1 MNKKI
6 ILPFALS
13 TFAALLTGC
22 GGESAKINED
32 PTQGVDGVTSNTS
45 CNIND
50 TDCLRFVLDYPAA
63 GINFDCSTDTFNHFA
78 TKLEGNIV
86 TGACK
91 VGDNATFFIQGI
103 DARRINL
110 GTVKLDNISKLKT
123 TTIPHLRVIDFAI
136 ALTGKTP
143 SSLDVN
149 DETIRVAMAIVK
161 ILQAMGIERKD
172 NVVGD
177 LQPTEF
183 TEEKKD
189 QLVSLTKDIGVN
201 ELLSGEYATILK
213 PWLDVSDISD
223 DQAFNMVV
231 QLLNLV
237 NTGIWQSDLPTYKA
251 GGESTSTNNNLR
263 PDGFFGCNKTP
274 SSKCIDAASDLLHS
288 MGTFFLLSDR
298 QGYTIGYGQQW
309 KGPAT
314 ISNNLVVAPIAL
326 ITKVKPTKLQI
337 NAQNE
342 WLNPITQQ
350 VNTATP
356 LRLNVAENNSDED
369 LFINQGKLVNRNTI
383 AGTENIYRQ
392 LIKAKDS
399 DVIDTSHLGIWKQNV
414 DNVNYNGTID
424 IVKAN
429 PSSYLSKDIF
439 KTEKNVSSQQPYVFP
454 LYATL
459 TFNFNNEANLAPVN
473 VGIVVDEN
481 GDIRTDIKANSSST
495 DMSGICGTVKSVN
508 TDGTITDSNDQIQYR
523 IGTVGATLF
532 SSNDKSISVRMIL
545 SNSKFGLINGVM
557 FGLNLTTGTGAK
569 INVHNLLSGQA
580 TGINLTNFTN
590 STVSWSNTYAY
601 YTDVY
606 NRLYDDLTTEEK
618 NKYVKPTDAEREL
631 AKRYSGTVSIKIA
644 DQTIPACKAIR
655 TKS

>member
-13 TFAALLTGC
+13 TFAALLTSC

-32 PTQGVDGVTSNTS
+32 PRQGVDGVTSNTS
-45 CNIND
+45 CNINN

-63 GINFDCSTDTFNHFA
+63 GINFDCSSDTFNHFA
-78 TKLEGNIV
+78 TKLDGNIV

-91 VGDNATFFIQGI
+91 LGDEATFFIQGT
-103 DARRINL
+103 DARRISL
-110 GTVKLDNISKLKT
+110 GTVKFDNISKLKT
-123 TTIPHLRVIDFAI
+123 TSIPHIRVIDFAI

-143 SSLDVN
+143 SSIDAN

-161 ILQAMGIERKD
+161 ILQSMGIERKD

-189 QLVSLTKDIGVN
+189 QLVTLTKDIGLN

-213 PWLDVSDISD
+213 PWLEVDEVSDT
-223 DQAFNMVV
+223 QAFNMVV
-231 QLLNLV
+231 QLLNLA
-237 NTGIWQSDLPTYKA
+237 NTGVWQAELPAYK
-251 GGESTSTNNNLR
+251 GGGGSIPTDNNLR
-263 PDGFFGCNKTP
+263 PDGFFGCNKAP
-274 SSKCIDAASDLLHS
+274 SSKCLDAVSDLLHS
-288 MGTFFLLSDR
+288 MGSFFLLSDR
-298 QGYTIGYGQQW
+298 QGYTVGYGQQW

-314 ISNNLVVAPIAL
+314 ITDDLVAAPITL
-326 ITKVKPTKLQI
+326 ITKVKPIKLQI
-337 NAQNE
+337 YAQNK

-350 VNTATP
+350 INMTTP
-356 LRLNVAENNSDED
+356 LHLSVNENNAAED
-369 LFINQGKLVNRNTI
+369 LLINQGKLINRNTI

-392 LIKAKDS
+392 LLKAKDS
-399 DVIDTSHLGIWKQNV
+399 DVIDTSHLGIWKQNI

-439 KTEKNVSSQQPYVFP
+439 RTEKNVAFQQNYIFP

-459 TFNFNNEANLAPVN
+459 IFNFSKESKLAPVSL
-473 VGIVVDEN
+473 GIVIDEN
-481 GDIRTDIKANSSST
+481 GDIRTDIKENSTPT
-495 DMSGICGTVKSVN
+495 DMKGVCGTVKSIN

-523 IGTVGATLF
+523 IGTTGATLF
-532 SSNDKSISVRMIL
+532 SSNDKSVSVRVIL
-545 SNSKFGLINGVM
+545 SNPNLGLINGAM
-557 FGLNLTTGTGAK
+557 FGLNLTQGTGAK
-569 INVHNLLSGQA
+569 VNVHNLLNGQV
-580 TGINLTNFTN
+580 TGINLTNFSN

-606 NRLYDDLTTEEK
+606 NRLYDDLKTEDK
-618 NKYVKPTDAEREL
+618 NKYVAPTNAEREL
-631 AKRYSGTVSIKIA
+631 AKRFSGTVTIEIA
-644 DQTIPACKAIR
+644 EQSNTCKAIR

>member
-32 PTQGVDGVTSNTS
+32 PRQGVDGVTSNTS
-45 CNIND
+45 CNINN

-63 GINFDCSTDTFNHFA
+63 GINFDCSSDTFNHFA
-78 TKLEGNIV
+78 TKLDGNIV

-91 VGDNATFFIQGI
+91 LGDEATFFIQGT
-103 DARRINL
+103 DARRISL
-110 GTVKLDNISKLKT
+110 GTVKFDNISKLKT
-123 TTIPHLRVIDFAI
+123 TSIPHIRVIDFAI

-143 SSLDVN
+143 SSIDAN

-161 ILQAMGIERKD
+161 ILQSMGIERKD

-189 QLVSLTKDIGVN
+189 QLVTLTKDIGLN

-213 PWLDVSDISD
+213 PWLEVDGVSDT
-223 DQAFNMVV
+223 QAFNMVV
-231 QLLNLV
+231 QLLNLA
-237 NTGIWQSDLPTYKA
+237 NTGVWQAELPAYK
-251 GGESTSTNNNLR
+251 GGGGSIPTDNNLR
-263 PDGFFGCNKTP
+263 PDGFFGCNKAP
-274 SSKCIDAASDLLHS
+274 SSKCLDAVSDLLHS
-288 MGTFFLLSDR
+288 MGSFFLLSDR
-298 QGYTIGYGQQW
+298 QGYTVGYGQQW

-314 ISNNLVVAPIAL
+314 ITDDLVAAPITL
-326 ITKVKPTKLQI
+326 ITKVKPIKLQI
-337 NAQNE
+337 YAQNK

-350 VNTATP
+350 INMTTP
-356 LRLNVAENNSDED
+356 LHLSVNENNAAED
-369 LFINQGKLVNRNTI
+369 LLINQGKLINRNTI

-392 LIKAKDS
+392 LLKAKDS
-399 DVIDTSHLGIWKQNV
+399 DVIDTSHLGIWKQNI

-439 KTEKNVSSQQPYVFP
+439 RTEKNVAFQQNYIFP

-459 TFNFNNEANLAPVN
+459 IFNFSKESKLAPVSL
-473 VGIVVDEN
+473 GIVIDEN
-481 GDIRTDIKANSSST
+481 GDIRTDIKENSTPT
-495 DMSGICGTVKSVN
+495 DMKGVCGTVKSIN

-523 IGTVGATLF
+523 IGTTGATLF
-532 SSNDKSISVRMIL
+532 SSNDKSVSVRVIL
-545 SNSKFGLINGVM
+545 SNPNLGLINGAM
-557 FGLNLTTGTGAK
+557 FGLNLTQGTGAK
-569 INVHNLLSGQA
+569 VNVHNLLNGQV
-580 TGINLTNFTN
+580 TGINLTNFSN

-606 NRLYDDLTTEEK
+606 NRLYDDLKTEDK
-618 NKYVKPTDAEREL
+618 NKYVAPTNAEREL
-631 AKRYSGTVSIKIA
+631 AKRFSGTVTIEIA
-644 DQTIPACKAIR
+644 EQSNTCKAIR